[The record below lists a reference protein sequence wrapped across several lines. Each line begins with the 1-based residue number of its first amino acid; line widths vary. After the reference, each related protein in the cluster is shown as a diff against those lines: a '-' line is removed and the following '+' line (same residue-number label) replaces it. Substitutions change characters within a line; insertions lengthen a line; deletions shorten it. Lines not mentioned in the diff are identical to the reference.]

1 MEEKDI
7 FLETRGLGFIIY
19 SDFAVKKI
27 KRGENYLA
35 AHYWNPSDVE

>member
-19 SDFAVKKI
+19 SDFAVKK
-27 KRGENYLA
+27 RVVSET
-35 AHYWNPSDVE
+35 H